1 MEIKFSGYKIKHE
14 GLCVTL
20 YKAKK
25 SEKVGWS
32 IIGHYPRLSQCLDR
46 LIDEKLAD
54 SAASDIEKLRSDLV
68 QISSEIRAAVSGFDI
83 ASENQK

>member
-1 MEIKFSGYKIKHE
+1 VEIKFSGYKIKHE

-20 YKAKK
+20 YKSGSGKNP
-25 SEKVGWS
+25 WN

-46 LIDEKLAD
+46 LTDEKLAD
-54 SAASDIEKLRSDLV
+54 SDAKSIDDLRSDLV
-68 QISSEIRAAVSGFDI
+68 QISSEIRAAVSGLDI